1 MKNKAIKQ
9 EVKKSELEKAQ
20 EIIKKEQQ
28 KKVDSFMKDYR
39 EICLKNGM
47 ELTAN
52 PRVDWGVAPI
62 QK

>member
-20 EIIKKEQQ
+20 EIIKQEQQ

-39 EICLKNGM
+39 EICLKHGM

-52 PRVDWGVAPI
+52 PKI
-62 QK
+62 QWAVNKINN